1 MDNDEDDFDPTAPY
15 EFVEGTFERKRK
27 GAPQNMKF
35 GRYPFMPS
43 MLAGGECLPNSA
55 PRDWASSV
63 LEHPVNPVFVCQF
76 FAGLGGPAK
85 DWLPPKEH
93 AIGHPEWF
101 QNQGHLTGLAPS
113 SISQPSRLLSN
124 GVTHLD
130 TILEK
135 ARKRRE
141 EFEASSV
148 NKLISIKAADLC
160 AAIENGD
167 VMKAFAKLDDKT
179 ASCPHPDTGRCAAH
193 YCIARGQIAAGLAH
207 CQSSGDH

>member
-1 MDNDEDDFDPTAPY
+1 MKSGPDESGLNCHVRQGSCLWQASPPISDDEDDFDPTAPY

-85 DWLPPKEH
+85 DCLPPKEH

-101 QNQGHLTGLAPS
+101 QNHPANAHVFAWKFPMDEGQTLAMCKLLFRWLVPFLFGYRVVICCNVCAQGQLYS
-113 SISQPSRLLSN
+113 
-124 GVTHLD
+124 
-130 TILEK
+130 
-135 ARKRRE
+135 
-141 EFEASSV
+141 
-148 NKLISIKAADLC
+148 
-160 AAIENGD
+160 
-167 VMKAFAKLDDKT
+167 
-179 ASCPHPDTGRCAAH
+179 
-193 YCIARGQIAAGLAH
+193 
-207 CQSSGDH
+207 